1 MSKKTTTKIPKV
13 LLSSENNGK
22 VSLTVTGLAALLI
35 IYLLESTGVTV
46 DHGAV
51 IALVNDLATW
61 TALGITV
68 YGGARKVINATK

>member
-1 MSKKTTTKIPKV
+1 MAKKTTTKIPKV
-13 LLSSENNGK
+13 LLSSESNGK

-35 IYLLESTGVTV
+35 IYLLESTGITV
-46 DHGAV
+46 DHGEI